1 LFTEVVT
8 VSPTARQD
16 KRHQETRDEIL
27 AAARDL
33 VAEKGAR
40 KLTVRELAGRV
51 DLTAPALYRYFPD
64 GKDEV
69 LLALAAQD
77 LDHLSTHLLTVP
89 DTLPVDE
96 RLIEIGL
103 AYIQF
108 AREHPAELD
117 LLFESLSALSRDTQN
132 GSIELLTAVPLFTS
146 IQDVLREGIAQGVL
160 HARGEDAEE
169 DVMLMWHGAWALV
182 HGLVAVERTHQHHD
196 ELFRARARDV
206 LRAFVN
212 GLKTDW
218 TSC

>member
-1 LFTEVVT
+1 M
-8 VSPTARQD
+8 PRTARQD
-16 KRHQETRDEIL
+16 RRRQETRDEIL
-27 AAARDL
+27 VAARDL

-51 DLTAPALYRYFPD
+51 DLTAPALYRYFPE

-77 LDHLSTHLLTVP
+77 LDHLSAHLLAVP
-89 DTLPVDE
+89 DTLPVVE
-96 RLIEIGL
+96 RLVETGL

-117 LLFESLSALSRDTQN
+117 LLFESLSGLSRDTQDGSAELLAAAPLF
-132 GSIELLTAVPLFTS
+132 GSIQE
-146 IQDVLREGIAQGVL
+146 VLREGIAQGVL
-160 HARGEDAEE
+160 HARSEQEEEDA
-169 DVMLMWHGAWALV
+169 MLMWHGAWALV

-218 TSC
+218 TSS

>member
-1 LFTEVVT
+1 M
-8 VSPTARQD
+8 SPTARQD

-27 AAARDL
+27 VAARDL
-33 VAEKGAR
+33 VAERGAR

-77 LDHLSTHLLTVP
+77 LDHLSAHLLTVP
-89 DTLPVDE
+89 ETLPVDE
-96 RLIEIGL
+96 RLIETGL

-117 LLFESLSALSRDTQN
+117 LLFESLSGLSRDTQD
-132 GSIELLTAVPLFTS
+132 GSVELLAAAPLFAS

-160 HARGEDAEE
+160 HARVEHEEEDA
-169 DVMLMWHGAWALV
+169 MLMWHGAWALV

>member
-1 LFTEVVT
+1 MP
-8 VSPTARQD
+8 PTSRQD

-27 AAARDL
+27 SAARAL
-33 VAEKGAR
+33 VVEKGAR
-40 KLTVRELAGRV
+40 SLTVRELAGRV
-51 DLTAPALYRYFPD
+51 DFTAPALYRYYE
-64 GKDEV
+64 GGRDEI

-77 LDHLSTHLLTVP
+77 LDHLSAHLLTVP
-89 DTLPVDE
+89 DSLPVDE
-96 RLIEIGL
+96 RLIELGL

-117 LLFESLSALSRDTQN
+117 LLFESLSALSRKAQDD
-132 GSIELLTAVPLFTS
+132 SLEVLTPTPLFQI
-146 IQDVLREGIAQGVL
+146 IQSVLEDGIAQGVL
-160 HARGEDAEE
+160 HARDED

-218 TSC
+218 TSG

>member
-1 LFTEVVT
+1 M
-8 VSPTARQD
+8 SPTSRQD

-27 AAARDL
+27 SAARAL
-33 VAEKGAR
+33 VVERGAR
-40 KLTVRELAGRV
+40 SLTVRELAGRV
-51 DLTAPALYRYFPD
+51 DFTAPALYRYFE
-64 GKDEV
+64 GGRDEI

-77 LDHLSTHLLTVP
+77 LDHLSAHLLTVP
-89 DTLPVDE
+89 DALPVDE
-96 RLIEIGL
+96 RLIELGL

-117 LLFESLSALSRDTQN
+117 LLFESLGALSSEAQD
-132 GSIELLTAVPLFTS
+132 GSLEVLTPTPLFQI
-146 IQDVLREGIAQGVL
+146 IQSVLEDGIAQGVL
-160 HARGEDAEE
+160 HARDED

-218 TSC
+218 TSG

>member
-1 LFTEVVT
+1 
-8 VSPTARQD
+8 VSPTSRQD

-27 AAARDL
+27 SAARA
-33 VAEKGAR
+33 VVVERGAR
-40 KLTVRELAGRV
+40 NLTVRELAGRV
-51 DLTAPALYRYFPD
+51 DFTAPALYRYFE
-64 GKDEV
+64 GGRDEI

-77 LDHLSTHLLTVP
+77 LDHLSAHLLAVP
-89 DTLPVDE
+89 DALPVDE
-96 RLIEIGL
+96 RLIELGL

-117 LLFESLSALSRDTQN
+117 LLFESLGALSREAQD
-132 GSIELLTAVPLFTS
+132 GSLEVLTPTPLFQI
-146 IQDVLREGIAQGVL
+146 IQSVLEDGIAQGVL
-160 HARGEDAEE
+160 HARDED

-218 TSC
+218 TSG

>member
-1 LFTEVVT
+1 M
-8 VSPTARQD
+8 SPTTRQD

-40 KLTVRELAGRV
+40 RLTVRELAGRV

-77 LDHLSTHLLTVP
+77 LDHLSKHLLTVP
-89 DTLPVDE
+89 EALPVDE

-117 LLFESLSALSRDTQN
+117 LLFESLSGLSRETQN
-132 GSIELLTAVPLFTS
+132 GSVELLTTVPLFTLV
-146 IQDVLREGIAQGVL
+146 QDVLREGIVQGIL
-160 HARGEDAEE
+160 HARSEHEEEDA
-169 DVMLMWHGAWALV
+169 MLMWHGAWALV
-182 HGLVAVERTHQHHD
+182 HGLAAVERTHQHHD

-218 TSC
+218 TSS

>member
-1 LFTEVVT
+1 M
-8 VSPTARQD
+8 SPTSRQD
-16 KRHQETRDEIL
+16 KRHRETRDEIL
-27 AAARDL
+27 NAARTL

-40 KLTVRELAGRV
+40 NLTVRELASRV
-51 DLTAPALYRYFPD
+51 DLTAPALYRYFAD
-64 GKDEV
+64 GRDEI

-77 LDHLSTHLLTVP
+77 LDHLSAHMLTVP
-89 DTLPVDE
+89 ATLPVDE
-96 RLIEIGL
+96 RLIELGL

-117 LLFESLSALSRDTQN
+117 LLFESLGALSREAQD
-132 GSIELLTAVPLFTS
+132 GSLEVLTPTPLFQ
-146 IQDVLREGIAQGVL
+146 IIHDVIEDGIAQGVL
-160 HARGEDAEE
+160 HARDED
-169 DVMLMWHGAWALV
+169 DVMLMWHGAWAMV

-218 TSC
+218 TSG

>member
-1 LFTEVVT
+1 
-8 VSPTARQD
+8 VSPTSRQD

-27 AAARDL
+27 SAARAL
-33 VAEKGAR
+33 VVERGAR
-40 KLTVRELAGRV
+40 SLTVRELAGRV
-51 DLTAPALYRYFPD
+51 DFTAPALYRYFE
-64 GKDEV
+64 GGRDEI

-77 LDHLSTHLLTVP
+77 LDHLSAHLLTVP
-89 DTLPVDE
+89 DALPVDE
-96 RLIEIGL
+96 RLIELGL

-117 LLFESLSALSRDTQN
+117 LLFESLGALSSEAQD
-132 GSIELLTAVPLFTS
+132 GSLEVLTPTPLFQI
-146 IQDVLREGIAQGVL
+146 IQSVLEDGIAQGVL
-160 HARGEDAEE
+160 HARDED

-218 TSC
+218 TSG

>member
-1 LFTEVVT
+1 VAP
-8 VSPTARQD
+8 SGRQD

-27 AAARDL
+27 VAARAL

-51 DLTAPALYRYFPD
+51 DLTAPALYRYFAG
-64 GKDEV
+64 GKDEI
-69 LLALAAQD
+69 LLGLAAQD
-77 LDHLSTHLLTVP
+77 LDHLSAHMLTVP
-89 DTLPVDE
+89 QTLPVDE
-96 RLIEIGL
+96 RLIELGL

-117 LLFESLSALSRDTQN
+117 LLFDSLAGLSREAQD
-132 GSIELLTAVPLFTS
+132 GSLEVLTPMPLFTI
-146 IQDVLREGIAQGVL
+146 IQDVLREGIEQGML
-160 HARGEDAEE
+160 WARDDD
-169 DVMLMWHGAWALV
+169 DVMLMWHGAWAMV

>member
-1 LFTEVVT
+1 VP
-8 VSPTARQD
+8 PTSRQD

-27 AAARDL
+27 GAARAL
-33 VAEKGAR
+33 VVEKGAR
-40 KLTVRELAGRV
+40 SLTVRELAGRV
-51 DLTAPALYRYFPD
+51 ELTAPALYRYFAG

-77 LDHLSTHLLTVP
+77 LDHLSAHLLTVP
-89 DTLPVDE
+89 DSLPVDE
-96 RLIEIGL
+96 RLIELGL

-117 LLFESLSALSRDTQN
+117 LLFESLSALSRKAQDD
-132 GSIELLTAVPLFTS
+132 SLEVLTPAPLFQI
-146 IQDVLREGIAQGVL
+146 IQSVLEDGIAQGVL
-160 HARGEDAEE
+160 HARDED

-218 TSC
+218 TSG

>member
-1 LFTEVVT
+1 M
-8 VSPTARQD
+8 SPTARQD

-27 AAARDL
+27 GAARDL

-40 KLTVRELAGRV
+40 RLTVRELAGRV
-51 DLTAPALYRYFPD
+51 DLTAPALYRYFPN

-77 LDHLSTHLLTVP
+77 LGHLSTHLLAVP

-117 LLFESLSALSRDTQN
+117 LLFESLSGLSRETQN
-132 GSIELLTAVPLFTS
+132 GSVELLTTVPLFTLV
-146 IQDVLREGIAQGVL
+146 QDVLNEGIAQGVL
-160 HARGEDAEE
+160 HARSGHEEEDA
-169 DVMLMWHGAWALV
+169 MLMWHGAWALV

>member
-1 LFTEVVT
+1 M
-8 VSPTARQD
+8 SPTSRQD

-27 AAARDL
+27 SAARA
-33 VAEKGAR
+33 VVVERGAR
-40 KLTVRELAGRV
+40 NLTVRELAGRV
-51 DLTAPALYRYFPD
+51 DFTAPALYRYFE
-64 GKDEV
+64 GGRDEI

-77 LDHLSTHLLTVP
+77 LDHLSAHLLAVP
-89 DTLPVDE
+89 DALPVDE
-96 RLIEIGL
+96 RLIELGL

-117 LLFESLSALSRDTQN
+117 LLFESLGALSREAQD
-132 GSIELLTAVPLFTS
+132 GSLEVLTPTPLFQI
-146 IQDVLREGIAQGVL
+146 IQSVLEDGIAQGVL
-160 HARGEDAEE
+160 HARDED

-218 TSC
+218 TSG

>member
-1 LFTEVVT
+1 M
-8 VSPTARQD
+8 SPTSRQD

-27 AAARDL
+27 SAARAL
-33 VAEKGAR
+33 VVERGAR
-40 KLTVRELAGRV
+40 NLTVRELAGRV
-51 DLTAPALYRYFPD
+51 DFTAPALYRYFE
-64 GKDEV
+64 GGRDEI

-77 LDHLSTHLLTVP
+77 LDHLSAHLLTVP
-89 DTLPVDE
+89 DALPVDE
-96 RLIEIGL
+96 RLIELGL

-117 LLFESLSALSRDTQN
+117 LLFESLGALSSEAQD
-132 GSIELLTAVPLFTS
+132 GSLEVLTPTPLFQI
-146 IQDVLREGIAQGVL
+146 IQSVLEDGIAQGVL
-160 HARGEDAEE
+160 HARDED

-218 TSC
+218 TSG

>member
-1 LFTEVVT
+1 M
-8 VSPTARQD
+8 SPTSRQD

-27 AAARDL
+27 SAARVL
-33 VAEKGAR
+33 VVERGAR
-40 KLTVRELAGRV
+40 NLTVRELAGRV
-51 DLTAPALYRYFPD
+51 DFTAPALYRYFE
-64 GKDEV
+64 GGRDEI

-77 LDHLSTHLLTVP
+77 LDHLSAHLLTVP
-89 DTLPVDE
+89 DALPVDE
-96 RLIEIGL
+96 RLIELGL

-117 LLFESLSALSRDTQN
+117 LLFESLGALSQEAQD
-132 GSIELLTAVPLFTS
+132 GSLEVLTPTPLFQI
-146 IQDVLREGIAQGVL
+146 IQSVLEDGIAQGVL
-160 HARGEDAEE
+160 HARDED

-218 TSC
+218 TSG

>member
-1 LFTEVVT
+1 
-8 VSPTARQD
+8 VSPTSRQD
-16 KRHQETRDEIL
+16 KRHQETRDEIPS
-27 AAARDL
+27 AARAL
-33 VAEKGAR
+33 VVEKGAR
-40 KLTVRELAGRV
+40 SLTVRELAGRV
-51 DLTAPALYRYFPD
+51 DFTAPALYRYFES
-64 GKDEV
+64 GRDEI

-77 LDHLSTHLLTVP
+77 LEHLSAHLLTVP
-89 DTLPVDE
+89 HSLSVDE
-96 RLIEIGL
+96 RLIELGL

-117 LLFESLSALSRDTQN
+117 LLFESLSALSRKAQDE
-132 GSIELLTAVPLFTS
+132 SLEVLTPTPLFQI
-146 IQDVLREGIAQGVL
+146 IQGVLEVGIAQGVL
-160 HARGEDAEE
+160 HARDED

-218 TSC
+218 TSG

>member
-1 LFTEVVT
+1 MP
-8 VSPTARQD
+8 PTSRQD

-27 AAARDL
+27 GAARAL
-33 VAEKGAR
+33 VVEKGAR
-40 KLTVRELAGRV
+40 SLTVRELAGRV
-51 DLTAPALYRYFPD
+51 ELTAPALYRYFAG

-77 LDHLSTHLLTVP
+77 LDHLSAHLLTVP
-89 DTLPVDE
+89 DSLPVDE
-96 RLIEIGL
+96 RLIELGL

-117 LLFESLSALSRDTQN
+117 LLFESLSALSRKAQDD
-132 GSIELLTAVPLFTS
+132 SLEVLTPAPLFQI
-146 IQDVLREGIAQGVL
+146 IQSVLEDGIAQGVL
-160 HARGEDAEE
+160 HARDED

-218 TSC
+218 TSG

>member
-1 LFTEVVT
+1 VAP
-8 VSPTARQD
+8 SGRQD

-27 AAARDL
+27 VAARVL

-51 DLTAPALYRYFPD
+51 DLTAPALYRYFA
-64 GKDEV
+64 GGRDEI
-69 LLALAAQD
+69 LLGLAAQD
-77 LDHLSTHLLTVP
+77 LDHLSAHMLTVP
-89 DTLPVDE
+89 QTLPVDE
-96 RLIEIGL
+96 RLIELGL

-117 LLFESLSALSRDTQN
+117 LLFDSLAGLSREAQD
-132 GSIELLTAVPLFTS
+132 GSLEVLTPMPLFTI
-146 IQDVLREGIAQGVL
+146 IQDVLREGIEQGML
-160 HARGEDAEE
+160 WARDDD
-169 DVMLMWHGAWALV
+169 DVMLMWHGAWAMV

>member
-1 LFTEVVT
+1 M
-8 VSPTARQD
+8 SPTARQD

-27 AAARDL
+27 VAARDL

-77 LDHLSTHLLTVP
+77 LDHLSAHLLTVP

-117 LLFESLSALSRDTQN
+117 LLFESLSGLSRDTQD
-132 GSIELLTAVPLFTS
+132 GSVELLAAAPLFAS

-160 HARGEDAEE
+160 HARGEAEE
-169 DVMLMWHGAWALV
+169 EDAMLMWHGAWALV

-218 TSC
+218 TSS

>member
-1 LFTEVVT
+1 M
-8 VSPTARQD
+8 SPTARQD
-16 KRHQETRDEIL
+16 KRRQETREEIL
-27 AAARDL
+27 DAARDL

-77 LDHLSTHLLTVP
+77 LQHLSTHLLTVP
-89 DTLPVDE
+89 GSLPVDE
-96 RLIEIGL
+96 RLIETGL

-117 LLFESLSALSRDTQN
+117 LLFESLSGLSRATQD
-132 GSIELLTAVPLFTS
+132 GGVELLAAAPLFAS
-146 IQDVLREGIAQGVL
+146 IQEVLREGIAQGVL
-160 HARGEDAEE
+160 HARAEHEEEDA
-169 DVMLMWHGAWALV
+169 MLMWHGAWALV

-206 LRAFVN
+206 LRAFVS

>member
-1 LFTEVVT
+1 

-40 KLTVRELAGRV
+40 RLTVRELAGRV

-89 DTLPVDE
+89 HTLPVDE

-103 AYIQF
+103 AYVQF

-117 LLFESLSALSRDTQN
+117 LLFESLSGLSRETQN
-132 GSIELLTAVPLFTS
+132 GNVELLTTVPLFALV
-146 IQDVLREGIAQGVL
+146 QEVLREGIAQGVL
-160 HARGEDAEE
+160 HARREHEEEDA
-169 DVMLMWHGAWALV
+169 MLMWHGAWALV
-182 HGLVAVERTHQHHD
+182 HGLAVVERTHQHHD

>member
-1 LFTEVVT
+1 MP
-8 VSPTARQD
+8 PTSRQD

-27 AAARDL
+27 GAARAL
-33 VAEKGAR
+33 VVEKGAR
-40 KLTVRELAGRV
+40 SLTVRELAGRV
-51 DLTAPALYRYFPD
+51 ELTAPALYRYFAG

-77 LDHLSTHLLTVP
+77 LDHLSAHLLTVP
-89 DTLPVDE
+89 DSLPVDE
-96 RLIEIGL
+96 RLIELGL

-117 LLFESLSALSRDTQN
+117 LLFESLSALSRKAQDE
-132 GSIELLTAVPLFTS
+132 SLEVLTPTPLFQI
-146 IQDVLREGIAQGVL
+146 IQGVLEDGIAQGVL
-160 HARGEDAEE
+160 HARNEDDA
-169 DVMLMWHGAWALV
+169 MLMWHGAWALV
-182 HGLVAVERTHQHHD
+182 HGLVAVERTHLHHE

-218 TSC
+218 TSG

>member
-1 LFTEVVT
+1 M
-8 VSPTARQD
+8 SPTARQD

-51 DLTAPALYRYFPD
+51 DLTAPALYRYFPN

-77 LDHLSTHLLTVP
+77 IDHLSAHLLTVP
-89 DTLPVDE
+89 ETLPVDE

-117 LLFESLSALSRDTQN
+117 LLFESLAGLSLEAQN
-132 GSIELLTAVPLFTS
+132 GSIEELLTPTPLFTI

-160 HARGEDAEE
+160 YARNEDE

-196 ELFRARARDV
+196 ELFRARARDL

-218 TSC
+218 TSS

>member
-1 LFTEVVT
+1 

-33 VAEKGAR
+33 VADKGAR
-40 KLTVRELAGRV
+40 RLTVRELAGRV
-51 DLTAPALYRYFPD
+51 ELTAPALYRYFPD

-77 LDHLSTHLLTVP
+77 LEHLSTHLLAVP
-89 DTLPVDE
+89 ATLPVDE

-103 AYIQF
+103 AYVQF

-117 LLFESLSALSRDTQN
+117 LLFESLSGLSRETQN
-132 GSIELLTAVPLFTS
+132 GSVELLTSVPLFTLV
-146 IQDVLREGIAQGVL
+146 QDVLREGIAQGVL
-160 HARGEDAEE
+160 HARSEHAEE
-169 DVMLMWHGAWALV
+169 DAMLMWHGAWALV

>member
-1 LFTEVVT
+1 M
-8 VSPTARQD
+8 SPTARQD

-27 AAARDL
+27 SAARDL

-51 DLTAPALYRYFPD
+51 GLTAPALYRYFPN

-146 IQDVLREGIAQGVL
+146 SRTFS
-160 HARGEDAEE
+160 ARGSNRACCT
-169 DVMLMWHGAWALV
+169 LGA
-182 HGLVAVERTHQHHD
+182 RT
-196 ELFRARARDV
+196 RRKMR
-206 LRAFVN
+206 
-212 GLKTDW
+212 
-218 TSC
+218 C

>member
-1 LFTEVVT
+1 VP
-8 VSPTARQD
+8 PTGRQD

-27 AAARDL
+27 VAARAL

-51 DLTAPALYRYFPD
+51 DLTAPALYRYFAG
-64 GKDEV
+64 GKDEI
-69 LLALAAQD
+69 LLGLAAQD
-77 LDHLSTHLLTVP
+77 LDHLSAHMLTVP
-89 DTLPVDE
+89 RTLPVDE
-96 RLIEIGL
+96 RLIELGL

-117 LLFESLSALSRDTQN
+117 LLFDSLAGLSREAQD
-132 GSIELLTAVPLFTS
+132 GSLEVLTPTPLFTI
-146 IQDVLREGIAQGVL
+146 IQDVIREGIEQGVL
-160 HARGEDAEE
+160 WARDDD
-169 DVMLMWHGAWALV
+169 DVMLMWHGAWAMV

-196 ELFRARARDV
+196 ELFRTRARDV